1 MYDFLT
7 ALPAI
12 LGIVGFVIYLL
23 VKKSISKDPVV
34 NSILE
39 KLKYEEPSYYKDI
52 LKLSPSEKSQIL
64 KSDNILREKIS
75 ESDRKI
81 INRIVT
87 NHYRTNV
94 FVYVICSLLLI
105 TGLYLFVRPKP
116 LNVSSIHIQNAEA
129 DDNDFIV
136 DIDPITVTWTSNGQN
151 DEVEV
156 VLENIQTGKQT
167 KRYRALASD
176 GYMKFLSDDFYN
188 YDKILDNR
196 IPNESNRIRAIIY
209 SETETFNSKPYE
221 LKVGVKIICY
231 PEASNSLRFNAIVD
245 QYIIDNFHFA
255 PKIALFKD
263 ENFSEKRIFESSSY
277 QSKPILVIDNIED
290 YVIDNF
296 VLSVNPRD
304 IVNNRIFRTD
314 IQSTKEALLELKNN

>member
-1 MYDFLT
+1 M
-7 ALPAI
+7 
-12 LGIVGFVIYLL
+12 GFVIFLL
-23 VKKSISKDPVV
+23 VKKSVSNDPVV

-52 LKLSPSEKSQIL
+52 LNLSSSEKSKIL
-64 KSDNILREKIS
+64 KNDSKLREKIS

-94 FVYVICSLLLI
+94 FVYIICSILLI
-105 TGLYLFVRPKP
+105 AGIYLFVKPKP
-116 LNVSSIHIQNAEA
+116 LNISSIHIQNAEA
-129 DDNDFIV
+129 NDNDLIV

-151 DEVEV
+151 SEVEV

-167 KRYRALASD
+167 ERYRALASD
-176 GYMKFLSDDFYN
+176 GYIKFLSDDFYN

-196 IPNESNRIRAIIY
+196 IPNESNRVRAIIY
-209 SETETFNSKPYE
+209 SGSETFSSKPYE

-231 PEASNSLRFNAIVD
+231 PETSNTLRFNAIVD

-263 ENFSEKRIFESSSY
+263 NSFNDKTIFESPSY
-277 QSKPILVIDNIED
+277 QSRPILIIDDIED

-296 VLSVNPRD
+296 VLSINPRD

-314 IQSTKEALLELKNN
+314 IQTTKEALLELKNN

>member
-1 MYDFLT
+1 MYDFLS
-7 ALPAI
+7 ALPSI

-23 VKKSISKDPVV
+23 VKKSVSNDPVI

-39 KLKYEEPSYYKDI
+39 KLKYDEPSYYKDI
-52 LKLSPSEKSQIL
+52 LKLSSSEKSKIL
-64 KSDNILREKIS
+64 KDDNRLREKIS
-75 ESDRKI
+75 KSDRKI

-94 FVYVICSLLLI
+94 FVYIICSLLLI
-105 TGLYLFVRPKP
+105 TGIYLYVRPKP
-116 LNVSSIHIQNAEA
+116 LNVSSIHIQNAET
-129 DDNDFIV
+129 DDNDLIV
-136 DIDPITVTWTSNGQN
+136 DIDPITVTWTSNGKN

-167 KRYRALASD
+167 ERYRALASD
-176 GYMKFLSDDFYN
+176 GYIKFLSDNFYN
-188 YDKILDNR
+188 YDKILNNR
-196 IPNESNRIRAIIY
+196 IPNESNRVRAIIY
-209 SETETFNSKPYE
+209 SGTESFSSRPYE

-231 PEASNSLRFNAIVD
+231 PETSNALRFNAIVD
-245 QYIIDNFHFA
+245 QYIIENFHFA

-263 ENFSEKRIFESSSY
+263 KSFNNNKIFESSSY
-277 QSKPILVIDNIED
+277 QSKPLLIIDDIED

-296 VLSVNPRD
+296 VLSINPRD
-304 IVNNRIFRTD
+304 VINSRIFRTD